1 MVCPWPY
8 GLFPQKKAR
17 LGRKKPQNV
26 RNMKSIRFSKVCTSG
41 SVVGGVVHN
50 PIFLLVHL

>member
-8 GLFPQKKAR
+8 GLFSTEKAR